1 MLFSNDIPQK
11 SVRLGVMRR
20 LLRLFPAFVVAVTLI
35 STGLLRASRAE
46 DKFSWRTNVNRVSV
60 DIRSADLMNVLERVA
75 AATDWRVYVEP
86 QTIHKVSA
94 KFKDLEPNR
103 ALRMMLGDVNF
114 ALVPPNGTNKHS
126 RLYVFRTS
134 AGNATQLVSDAAVAK
149 KAAPVTIIGNELLVR
164 LKPGAKIEDI
174 ARALGATVVGK
185 IDGLNAYRL
194 RFDDIASSE
203 KAKEQLASNPDVASI
218 ENNVVIDRPEVPSQ
232 PSGGPS
238 SPPMLQMKDPPA
250 SGRVIVG
257 LVDTGVQ
264 SLGNGLDQFLMQ
276 QVSIAAGG
284 SLDPSGPSHGTAM
297 AETILRALEQSTG
310 GKTSVQILPVDVF
323 GGNQNTTTFD
333 TVNGAIAAYNG
344 GAKVI
349 NMSLGSGADS
359 PLMQQFVDT
368 LISKGILVIGA
379 KGNEPVTTPFYPA
392 SYPGVLAVAALDP
405 NGQLTSY
412 SNRSPGPS
420 VGAPGTSLIIYNN
433 LTWTVTG
440 TSPAAAD
447 VSGLAAGYMDKNQVS
462 ASAAKTYIQNTMSL
476 K

>member
-1 MLFSNDIPQK
+1 
-11 SVRLGVMRR
+11 MRR
-20 LLRLFPAFVVAVTLI
+20 LLLLFPTLVAALI
-35 STGLLRASRAE
+35 LSIGVPIGARGE
-46 DKFSWRTNVNRVSV
+46 DTFSWRTNDNRVTA
-60 DIRSADLMNVLERVA
+60 DIRSGDLIGVLEQVA
-75 AATDWRVYVEP
+75 AATGWKVYVEP
-86 QTIHKVSA
+86 QTAHRVSA
-94 KFKDLEPNR
+94 KFKDLGPGP
-103 ALRMMLGDVNF
+103 ALRMLLGDVNF
-114 ALVPPNGTNKHS
+114 ALVPANDTNPRS

-134 AGNATQLVSDAAVAK
+134 AGHATQLVSGDALAAK

-174 ARALGATVVGK
+174 ARALGATVIGK

-203 KAKEQLASNPDVASI
+203 KAKEQLTSNPDVASV

-264 SLGNGLDQFLMQ
+264 SLGSTLDQFLMKE
-276 QVSIAAGG
+276 VSIAAGG
-284 SLDPSGPSHGTAM
+284 TLDLSSPSHGTAM
-297 AETILRALEQSTG
+297 AETILRALEQATG

-323 GGNQNTTTFD
+323 GGNKNTTTFD
-333 TVNGAIAAYNG
+333 TVNGATAAYNG

-349 NMSLGSGADS
+349 NMSLGSAADS
-359 PLMQQFVDT
+359 PLMKQFVDT
-368 LISKGILVIGA
+368 LVSKGVLVIGA

-392 SYPGVLAVAALDP
+392 SYPGVIAVAALDP

-420 VGAPGTSLIIYNN
+420 VGAPGSSLVSYNGQ
-433 LTWTVTG
+433 TWVVTG

-447 VSGLAAGYMDKNQVS
+447 VSGIAAGYMDKNQVS
-462 ASAAKTYIQNTMSL
+462 TGDAKTYIQNTMGL
-476 K
+476 KK